1 VAGVIDLGRWSLL
14 GAPWPG
20 WSLLVS
26 MAVASIVFASGLAY
40 FQRAERT
47 FADVI

>member
-1 VAGVIDLGRWSLL
+1 MVGVIEFGRWSLL

-26 MAVASIVFASGLAY
+26 GATSALVLTTGLS
-40 FQRAERT
+40 FFRRAERS